1 VDELQHQLGYVFKD
15 KAILTTALT
24 HKSCGSAN
32 NERLEFLGDSI
43 LNFVAADLIF
53 EKFPR
58 LSEGD
63 MSRLRANLV
72 REETLARIAE
82 RVSLHTIL
90 RYMELAPGAGARS
103 AAFADALEA
112 VFAAIYKEAGYET
125 VRAVIRRQ
133 LITVLR
139 NGEATLVK
147 DAKTRLQELLQAFGH
162 PLPRYEVVRT
172 NEIGAEELR
181 FEVACYVAAPEV
193 QTTGFGRTRKAAE
206 FDAAQRAVKAIQPR
220 LLQGTRV

>member
-1 VDELQHQLGYVFKD
+1 MDELEQQLGYVFKD
-15 KAILTTALT
+15 KGNLATALT
-24 HKSCGSAN
+24 HKSCGAAN

-53 EKFPR
+53 EKFPK
-58 LSEGD
+58 LPEGE

-72 REETLARIAE
+72 REETLARIAG
-82 RVSLHTIL
+82 RLALPQSLKCV
-90 RYMELAPGAGARS
+90 ELTPGSVAR
-103 AAFADALEA
+103 ATAFADALEA
-112 VFAAIYKEAGYET
+112 IFAAIYKEAGYEIA
-125 VRAVIRRQ
+125 RAVIRRQ

-162 PLPRYEVVRT
+162 PLPKYEVVRT

-181 FEVACYVAAPEV
+181 FEVACSVEV
-193 QTTGFGRTRKAAE
+193 LRINTIGFGRTRKAAE
-206 FDAAQRAVKAIQPR
+206 FEAAQKAVKLVQSHR
-220 LLQGTRV
+220 L

>member
-1 VDELQHQLGYVFKD
+1 MDELQHHLGYVFKD
-15 KAILTTALT
+15 KTILATALT
-24 HKSCGSAN
+24 HKSCGAGN

-53 EKFPR
+53 EKFPH
-58 LSEGD
+58 LTEGD

-82 RVSLHTIL
+82 RVALHAIL
-90 RYMELAPGAGARS
+90 RYLELAPGTGARS

-125 VRAVIRRQ
+125 VRAVIRKQ

-147 DAKTRLQELLQAFGH
+147 DAKTQLQELLQAYGR
-162 PLPRYEVVRT
+162 PLPKYEVVRT
-172 NEIGAEELR
+172 NEMGAEERR
-181 FEVACYVAAPEV
+181 FEVACSISVPQL

-206 FDAAQRAVKAIQPR
+206 FEAAQKAVKLVQSR
-220 LLQGTRV
+220 RLQGSQL